1 VVQVRSHPCRCL
13 SLLSKSLCVL
23 RALCGSSIFSKE
35 KTGVTVYVMGI
46 DGGGSAIRVVITTPD
61 LTVRGQR
68 DGPTVNP
75 GVVGFETAAR
85 TIRDAMRAALA
96 SADLTPNQITAVG
109 IGIAGAAAHHSAGW
123 LREVVAA
130 VTPHALIIPSAD
142 FEIAL
147 VGAVGRREGVLVL
160 AGTGSL
166 AYGVNAA
173 GRSALVGGWGYLL
186 DDAGSG
192 YWIGIRALAAVARA
206 ADGRGPQTSLT
217 SILLEALDL
226 AKPLDLIGWLYHSET
241 ARTRAVAQLAPLVL
255 DRAARGDLVAQV
267 IITGATAEL
276 TQAAHTVMRRL
287 DMPAPDFAFAGGLL
301 SQPNL
306 LSESLCAAL
315 GLDALPVPHH
325 PPVIGAALLALE
337 SRM

>member
-1 VVQVRSHPCRCL
+1 
-13 SLLSKSLCVL
+13 
-23 RALCGSSIFSKE
+23 
-35 KTGVTVYVMGI
+35 VYVMGI
-46 DGGGSAIRVVITTPD
+46 DGGGSAIRAVITTPD
-61 LTVRGQR
+61 LAICGQS
-68 DGPTVNP
+68 DGPTANP
-75 GVVGFETAAR
+75 GVVGFETATH
-85 TIRDAMRAALA
+85 TIQDAMRAALA
-96 SADLTPNQITAVG
+96 SADLSPDQIAAVG
-109 IGIAGAAAHHSAGW
+109 IGIAGAAAHHAAGW

-130 VTPHALIIPSAD
+130 VTPRARIVPSAD

-173 GRSALVGGWGYLL
+173 GQSALVGGWGYLL

-192 YWIGIRALAAVARA
+192 YWIGIRALAAIARA
-206 ADGRGPQTSLT
+206 ADGRGPHTSLT

-226 AKPLDLIGWLYHSET
+226 AQPLDLVPWLYLSET

-255 DRAARGDLVAQV
+255 DQAADGDLVAQV
-267 IITGATAEL
+267 IVTSAAAEL
-276 TQAAHTVMRRL
+276 TTAAHTVMRRL
-287 DMPAPDFAFAGGLL
+287 DMTAPDFAFAGGLL
-301 SQPNL
+301 SGTNL
-306 LSESLCAAL
+306 LSESLCTAL
-315 GLDALPVPHH
+315 GLDALPVPDH

>member
-1 VVQVRSHPCRCL
+1 
-13 SLLSKSLCVL
+13 
-23 RALCGSSIFSKE
+23 
-35 KTGVTVYVMGI
+35 VYVMGI
-46 DGGGSAIRVVITTPD
+46 DGGGSAIRAVITTPD
-61 LTVRGQR
+61 LTVYGQG
-68 DGPTVNP
+68 DGPTANP
-75 GVVGFETAAR
+75 GVVGFDTATH
-85 TIRDAMRAALA
+85 TIQDAMRAALA
-96 SADLTPNQITAVG
+96 SADLSPGQIAAVG
-109 IGIAGAAAHHSAGW
+109 IGIAGAAAHHAAGW
-123 LREVVAA
+123 LREVAAA
-130 VTPHALIIPSAD
+130 VTPDALIVPSAD

-173 GRSALVGGWGYLL
+173 GQSALVGGWGYLL

-206 ADGRGPQTSLT
+206 ADGRGPHTSLT
-217 SILLEALDL
+217 PILLETLDL
-226 AKPLDLIGWLYHSET
+226 AQPLDLVPWLYLSET

-255 DRAARGDLVAQV
+255 DQAADGDLVAQV
-267 IITGATAEL
+267 IVTGAAAEL

-301 SQPNL
+301 SGTNL
-306 LSESLCAAL
+306 LSESLCTAL
-315 GLDALPVPHH
+315 GLETLPVPYH

>member
-1 VVQVRSHPCRCL
+1 
-13 SLLSKSLCVL
+13 
-23 RALCGSSIFSKE
+23 
-35 KTGVTVYVMGI
+35 VYVMGI
-46 DGGGSAIRVVITTPD
+46 DGGGSAIRVMITTPD
-61 LTVRGQR
+61 LTVCGQS
-68 DGPTVNP
+68 DGPTANP
-75 GVVGFETAAR
+75 GVVGFETATR
-85 TIRDAMRAALA
+85 TIQDAMRAALA
-96 SADLTPNQITAVG
+96 SADLSPGQIAAVG
-109 IGIAGAAAHHSAGW
+109 IGIAGAAAHHAAGW
-123 LREVVAA
+123 LREVAAA
-130 VTPHALIIPSAD
+130 VTPDALIVPSAD

-173 GRSALVGGWGYLL
+173 GQSALVGGWGYLL

-206 ADGRGPQTSLT
+206 ADGRGPHTSLT
-217 SILLEALDL
+217 PVLLEALDL
-226 AKPLDLIGWLYHSET
+226 AQPLDLVPWLYLSET

-255 DRAARGDLVAQV
+255 DQAADGDLVAQV
-267 IITGATAEL
+267 IVTGAAAEL

-301 SQPNL
+301 SGTNL
-306 LSESLCAAL
+306 LSESLCTAL
-315 GLDALPVPHH
+315 GLETLPVPYH